1 MMIFVP
7 SSQGILNQLGDAGI
21 PAVRI
26 NQNLATPSSQEHPDV
41 VVKDLIYACQ
51 KDGMGPD
58 SMPRN
63 WRLEPINL
71 VKLVVHD
78 QNPQKVAVGREIPG
92 HFKEIQVGDMFL
104 MFWVE
109 SCQILPVWIRHC
121 YDEAFPLSSLNP
133 WNSPNAAR
141 KLGRRL
147 LMNRNVMFFLLGHIV
162 FRIHTRE

>member
-1 MMIFVP
+1 MIFVP

-21 PAVRI
+21 PTVRI

-58 SMPRN
+58 SMPDFRGRN

-92 HFKEIQVGDMFL
+92 HFKEIQVGDIFD
-104 MFWVE
+104 V
-109 SCQILPVWIRHC
+109 
-121 YDEAFPLSSLNP
+121 
-133 WNSPNAAR
+133 
-141 KLGRRL
+141 LGRIMSNPSGLDPAL
-147 LMNRNVMFFLLGHIV
+147 LWWSISLVQFEPMEFPECSKKTGKKTFDEPKCDVFFGWA
-162 FRIHTRE
+162 T